1 MQPGVEKETLLP
13 FSICSIKSLDYSA
26 VVLLLSVGFGKNNL
40 NILSS
45 ATTHL
50 YKERFSPRKNKLH
63 KSIYKNKE
71 PCRDRI
77 PKKQPNKVEMTPQYF
92 YGLPS
97 LHLLPF
103 FQPYLMVLITWHD
116 RKLVVQCNCDVYILW
131 HLFESACNYN
141 HKWLRFRQ

>member
-13 FSICSIKSLDYSA
+13 FRMCSIKSLDDTA
-26 VVLLLSVGFGKNNL
+26 VVLLLSVGFEKNNLTLLL

-50 YKERFSPRKNKLH
+50 YKEHFSPRKNKLH
-63 KSIYKNKE
+63 KSIYKNEE

-97 LHLLPF
+97 LHLLPI

-116 RKLVVQCNCDVYILW
+116 RKLVVQRNCDMYIL
-131 HLFESACNYN
+131 
-141 HKWLRFRQ
+141 